1 MPDNSKETDQIQR
14 GGLMLGGAGPLG
26 HHQEGICLQ
35 ENTELRV
42 THAREHVEVGT
53 QKENTTYN
61 MLL

>member
-1 MPDNSKETDQIQR
+1 MS
-14 GGLMLGGAGPLG
+14 GGGRPIGTPS
-26 HHQEGICLQ
+26 EGICLH